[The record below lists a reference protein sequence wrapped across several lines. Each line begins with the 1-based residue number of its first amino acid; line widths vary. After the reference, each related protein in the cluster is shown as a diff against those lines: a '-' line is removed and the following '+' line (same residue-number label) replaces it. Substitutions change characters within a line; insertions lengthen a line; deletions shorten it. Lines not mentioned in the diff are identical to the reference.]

1 MAIKSI
7 ELALADLKW
16 FSVQPTMGSP
26 VARKNKLLSHLNY
39 WCRRR
44 SDGTYDIF
52 GGSHHGPYLAGIS
65 ASDMKLSFRAYRPKG
80 VLRVGTEEEQKKL
93 NSELDWYLSR

>member
-1 MAIKSI
+1 MAIKSV

-26 VARKNKLLSHLNY
+26 VARKYKLMSHLNY

-44 SDGTYDIF
+44 AEGTYDIF
-52 GGSHHGPYLAGIS
+52 GGTHQGPYLSSIS
-65 ASDMKLSFRAYRPKG
+65 DADMKASFRAYRPKG
-80 VLRVGTEEEQKKL
+80 ILRVGTDEEQKKL
-93 NSELDWYLSR
+93 NSELDRYSSR